1 MNAVDKYRRNR
12 RRRELAA
19 RSKRR
24 IPIWPFALLGVLVLA
39 VLGVAAGAAVYSLQR
54 YNQYTKDLRNPA
66 DIISKDQ
73 GPAIIYDRDGNQLYE
88 FEDKETG
95 LREPV
100 PLDAISPWLVKATI
114 ATEDPDFRTNR
125 GVNERGLIRAACEN
139 LHLCSTQSA
148 QTTGGSGITQQ
159 LVKLLFEPPE
169 EQAKRSVDRKLK
181 EAAMAVELT
190 KRYNKDQILEWYLNT
205 IFYANRANGIGAAAH
220 IYFNKKAADL
230 DLAESALLAGIPA
243 SPGDYD
249 PITHFTRAKD
259 RQAQVL
265 DLMVKHGQITQDE
278 ADQAQA

>member
-1 MNAVDKYRRNR
+1 
-12 RRRELAA
+12 
-19 RSKRR
+19 
-24 IPIWPFALLGVLVLA
+24 
-39 VLGVAAGAAVYSLQR
+39 
-54 YNQYTKDLRNPA
+54 
-66 DIISKDQ
+66 
-73 GPAIIYDRDGNQLYE
+73 
-88 FEDKETG
+88 G

-125 GVNERGLIRAACEN
+125 GVNERGLVRAACEN

-148 QTTGGSGITQQ
+148 QTTGGRGITQQ

-169 EQAKRSVDRKLK
+169 AQAKRSVDHKLK

-230 DLAESALLAGIPA
+230 DLAEAAMLAGIPA

-249 PITHFTRAKD
+249 PI
-259 RQAQVL
+259 
-265 DLMVKHGQITQDE
+265 
-278 ADQAQA
+278 